1 METKLKETQTMT
13 VCIQEKVRRPGCSSV
28 FPLSTGSSGTGR
40 GRMYLRPPFPVRAT
54 DASPAVNVSALE
66 SNLKYNSKPRE
77 RPERIRKKPWD
88 SRIIKRKGNAGQ
100 AIETA
105 SNKTEQKGRGEES
118 SGPEHSRLL

>member
-13 VCIQEKVRRPGCSSV
+13 VCIQEKVCRPGCSSV

-77 RPERIRKKPWD
+77 RPERIRKNLGTAELLREK
-88 SRIIKRKGNAGQ
+88 
-100 AIETA
+100 ETL
-105 SNKTEQKGRGEES
+105 GRQ
-118 SGPEHSRLL
+118 